1 MYVRCCQ
8 QNLLS
13 VHPRACG
20 CQQLPNRQSY
30 WSPGSMRPPPVC
42 KSEDGATQC
51 PIAVNAGQQML
62 CHSTP
67 LREGAAH
74 RLRSAAKPWQASAR
88 AAGACLCALTLAS
101 SVHRVCARFASVH
114 QDRRMSL
121 HQHQRCGAPPANDN
135 EARGASHTPAHQH
148 RAHATL
154 DNGMCIMA
162 LIEAILPRSS
172 CTRLEWQPHQN
183 SADAVDLLQAQ
194 QAASQ
199 QLLPHTGHL
208 NPCPSTP
215 LPRPTHT
222 RKSPPAVPGVSL
234 QNTLLLVYQHIPQV
248 RPHGVP
254 RTPPLSPCYLPTNG
268 TPPQGSPSARN
279 WGMTQRS
286 NDGMLP
292 SAVRAGRH
300 MHTEYAAGAA
310 AYHIHHQA
318 ATMSCSLRGCRW
330 QRIPLVPAVCS
341 VR

>member
-1 MYVRCCQ
+1 MLSAEPAFSTPSGVWVPTTPQQAKLLVTWQHAAPSRMQVRRWCHTVPYSSECRAANAVSQHTSTRGCCTPPA
-8 QNLLS
+8 LS
-13 VHPRACG
+13 SQA
-20 CQQLPNRQSY
+20 
-30 WSPGSMRPPPVC
+30 M
-42 KSEDGATQC
+42 
-51 PIAVNAGQQML
+51 AGQ
-62 CHSTP
+62 
-67 LREGAAH
+67 
-74 RLRSAAKPWQASAR
+74 RSCCR
-88 AAGACLCALTLAS
+88 GMCLCALTLAS

-121 HQHQRCGAPPANDN
+121 HQHQRCGTPPANEH

-254 RTPPLSPCYLPTNG
+254 RTPPLSPCYLPTQG
-268 TPPQGSPSARN
+268 TPPPPPPHK
-279 WGMTQRS
+279 
-286 NDGMLP
+286 DP
-292 SAVRAGRH
+292 RAPEIG
-300 MHTEYAAGAA
+300 G
-310 AYHIHHQA
+310 
-318 ATMSCSLRGCRW
+318 
-330 QRIPLVPAVCS
+330 
-341 VR
+341 